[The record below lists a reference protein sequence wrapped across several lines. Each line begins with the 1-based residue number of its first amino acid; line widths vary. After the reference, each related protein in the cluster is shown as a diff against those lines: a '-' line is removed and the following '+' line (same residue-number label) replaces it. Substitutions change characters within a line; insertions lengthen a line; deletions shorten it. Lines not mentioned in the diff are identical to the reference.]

1 MERRKIEACSLE
13 GQAKQLRERVQLM
26 ADAEGKTRQVGCS
39 PFTAHPAQH
48 STCVWH
54 LRNSVASV
62 RVVV

>member
-39 PFTAHPAQH
+39 PCTAHPAQH
-48 STCVWH
+48 CTI
-54 LRNSVASV
+54 
-62 RVVV
+62 